1 MLYKYCGACRQ
12 LKSVDEFS
20 KNRRSNDGYSYAC
33 RECGKKRYKNMY
45 QKRKL
50 LKGGNIESI

>member
-1 MLYKYCGACRQ
+1 MLYKYCGVCRQ

-33 RECGKKRYKNMY
+33 RECDKNDTKICIKNENY
-45 QKRKL
+45 
-50 LKGGNIESI
+50 